1 MSADR
6 FSQERN
12 PPPTTAPTAATVP
25 TPGLVG
31 PWSPVP
37 ATVEAALNQL
47 ILVPHPVLL
56 GQLGP
61 DIVGGGFGSANWING
76 AFVGTYTAGFGSALG
91 SAVLCGGYVAQ
102 TDEVIEQITISSW
115 TGPSAASTIHIHVQP
130 AGGAFADTLQT
141 ITVGLGATETYYT
154 TPLVLNRGDKVAFE
168 LDVADPVWSVFASGI
183 SLYGLRRAA

>member
-1 MSADR
+1 MGDR
-6 FSQERN
+6 LPQERN
-12 PPPTTAPTAATVP
+12 PKPSVVLASQVP

-47 ILVPHPVLL
+47 ILVPQPVLL

-76 AFVGTYTAGFGSALG
+76 AFVGTYTAGFGSSLG

-115 TGPSAASTIHIHVQP
+115 TGPSADSKIHIHVQP
-130 AGGAFADTLQT
+130 AGSAFADTGQT
-141 ITVGLGATETYYT
+141 ISVGLGVTETYYT
-154 TPLVLNRGDKVAFE
+154 TPLELKQGDKVAFE

>member
-1 MSADR
+1 MGDR
-6 FSQERN
+6 LPQERN
-12 PPPTTAPTAATVP
+12 PKPGVVQASQVP
-25 TPGLVG
+25 TPGLIG

-37 ATVEAALNQL
+37 VTVEAALNQL
-47 ILVPHPVLL
+47 ILVPQPVLL

-61 DIVGGGFGSANWING
+61 DIVGGGFGSATWVNG

-102 TDEVIEQITISSW
+102 TDEVIEQITVSSW

-141 ITVGLGATETYYT
+141 ISVGLGATETYYT
-154 TPLVLNRGDKVAFE
+154 TPLALNQGDKVAFE
-168 LDVADPVWSVFASGI
+168 LDVGDPIWSVFASGI
-183 SLYGLRRAA
+183 TLYGLRRKA